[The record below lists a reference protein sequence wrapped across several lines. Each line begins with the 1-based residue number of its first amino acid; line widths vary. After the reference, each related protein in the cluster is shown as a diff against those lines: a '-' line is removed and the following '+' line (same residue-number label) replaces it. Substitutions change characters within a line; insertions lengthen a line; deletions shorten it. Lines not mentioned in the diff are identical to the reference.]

1 MLWQESH
8 PSSDWTISST
18 WAQKMND
25 EIAAEAP
32 WVLVEGPRPGDAEFL
47 GRWLLAA
54 AEADRALREQFRQN
68 PGLKQQIS
76 RLEVLRL
83 VEFSP
88 AVMTGVELLMENLT
102 CFSLDLWDE
111 WGEIFTVM
119 TELGFFRL
127 SGDRYQ
133 MTIPQEVSGS
143 RIESAL
149 LRLAATEDEGYFLH
163 PEHLVTCLTKLEA
176 RKWQLRLERLPWM
189 QRVAD
194 RAVLL
199 GEV

>member
-32 WVLVEGPRPGDAEFL
+32 WVSVEGPGPGDAEFL
-47 GRWLLAA
+47 ERWLLAA
-54 AEADRALREQFRQN
+54 VEADHALQEQFRKN
-68 PGLKQQIS
+68 PGLRQQIS
-76 RLEVLRL
+76 RLEVLCL

-88 AVMTGVELLMENLT
+88 AVTKCVELLMENLT

-119 TELGFFRL
+119 AELGFFRL
-127 SGDRYQ
+127 TGDRYQ
-133 MTIPQEVSGS
+133 MTIPREVTGS

-149 LRLAATEDEGYFLH
+149 LRLAATEDVHHE
-163 PEHLVTCLTKLEA
+163 ELVTCLTKPEA
-176 RKWQLRLERLPWM
+176 QKWQLRLERLPWM

-194 RAVLL
+194 RDFLI
-199 GEV
+199 EDI

>member
-1 MLWQESH
+1 
-8 PSSDWTISST
+8 
-18 WAQKMND
+18 MND

-32 WVLVEGPRPGDAEFL
+32 WVLVEGPGPGDAEFL

-54 AEADRALREQFRQN
+54 VEADRALQEQFRHN

-76 RLEVLRL
+76 RLEVLCL

-88 AVMTGVELLMENLT
+88 AVTRCVELLMENLR

-119 TELGFFRL
+119 AELGFFCL
-127 SGDRYQ
+127 TGDRYQ

-149 LRLAATEDEGYFLH
+149 LRLADTEDEEFFLH
-163 PEHLVTCLTKLEA
+163 PEHLVTCLTKPEA
-176 RKWQLRLERLPWM
+176 QNWQLRLERLPWM

>member
-1 MLWQESH
+1 
-8 PSSDWTISST
+8 
-18 WAQKMND
+18 MND
-25 EIAAEAP
+25 EIAAEAR
-32 WVLVEGPRPGDAEFL
+32 WVLVEGPSPGDAEFL

-111 WGEIFTVM
+111 WGEMGEIFTVM
-119 TELGFFRL
+119 AELGFFRL
-127 SGDRYQ
+127 TGNRYQ
-133 MTIPQEVSGS
+133 MTIPREVVTGS

-149 LRLAATEDEGYFLH
+149 LSLAATEDVEYVLH
-163 PEHLVTCLTKLEA
+163 PEEPVTCLSKPEA
-176 RKWQLRLERLPWM
+176 QKWQLRLERLPWM

-194 RAVLL
+194 RDFLI
-199 GEV
+199 EDI

>member
-32 WVLVEGPRPGDAEFL
+32 WVSVEGPGPGDAEFL

-54 AEADRALREQFRQN
+54 VEADHALQEQFRKN
-68 PGLKQQIS
+68 PGLRQQIS
-76 RLEVLRL
+76 RLEVLCL

-88 AVMTGVELLMENLT
+88 AV
-102 CFSLDLWDE
+102 DE